1 MKNCKMVMTKKIV
14 FCVPNDLASKAAML
28 MKSENIGSIPIV
40 ENKETKKLVGIVT
53 DRDLTLKVLA
63 EGLDAESTKV
73 DAVMTRKVITCL
85 ANDRLHTALDVMA
98 EHQLRRLPVVTNKNK
113 ILGMISQADIAL
125 HYSHPKRTA
134 AMVKR
139 ISQPFAK

>member
-1 MKNCKMVMTKKIV
+1 MKNCKKVMTRNIV

-28 MKSENIGSIPIV
+28 MKSENVGSIPVI
-40 ENKETKKLVGIVT
+40 EDEKTRKLVGIVT

-63 EGLDAESTKV
+63 EGLDAESTRV
-73 DAVMTRKVITCL
+73 DAVMTRKIVTCL
-85 ANDRLHTALDVMA
+85 ADDSLHTALDVMA

-113 ILGMISQADIAL
+113 VRGMISQADIAL
-125 HYSHPKRTA
+125 RYNHPKRTA

-139 ISQPFAK
+139 ISQSFAK

>member
-1 MKNCKMVMTKKIV
+1 MKNCKKVMTRNIV

-28 MKSENIGSIPIV
+28 MKSENVGSIPVI
-40 ENKETKKLVGIVT
+40 ENEQTKKLVGIVT

-73 DAVMTRKVITCL
+73 DAVMTRKIVTCL
-85 ANDRLHTALDVMA
+85 ADDSLHTALDVMA

-113 ILGMISQADIAL
+113 VLGMISQADIAL
-125 HYSHPKRTA
+125 RYNHPKRTA

-139 ISQPFAK
+139 ISQSFAK